1 MVKRAFLAAVLL
13 FSLVARAQFS
23 YPGVLKASATLC
35 TGYML
40 RQTQTN
46 LYVHGHLEYF
56 TDERIS
62 LRGDGFWFAGAQQ
75 KPALL
80 AQNST
85 FLFGGLYHMHKNRL
99 DFFLGMQVGV
109 DLTKPRDTYYDIIT
123 LGGSGYTIAQG
134 TTSYKLKALPAL
146 SPVTGVTF
154 YAASFVNFFLE
165 VRYVSGRYFGYHGG
179 STLFLDELRLSAG
192 LGFQL
197 PTRKS

>member
-1 MVKRAFLAAVLL
+1 MVRSILCAAALFL
-13 FSLVARAQFS
+13 SLSASAQFA
-23 YPGVLKASATLC
+23 YPGVLKATATLAP
-35 TGYML
+35 GYML

-56 TDERIS
+56 SDERIS
-62 LRGDGFWFAGAQQ
+62 LRGDGFWFTGAQQ

-85 FLFGGLYHMHKNRL
+85 LLFGGLYHLHKNRL
-99 DFFLGMQVGV
+99 DFFLGMQVGMH
-109 DLTKPRDTYYDIIT
+109 LTRPRDTYYDIIM
-123 LGGSGYTIAQG
+123 LSGNSITITQG
-134 TTSYKLKALPAL
+134 TSSYKLKALPAL

-165 VRYVSGRYFGYHGG
+165 LRYVSGRYFGYQAG
-179 STLFLDELRLSAG
+179 STLFMDELRLSAG